1 MDFLTDY
8 LADVKRRDLL
18 RETPVY
24 QTSDAAH
31 VRLDGRNCL
40 MLAANNYLGLTHCPA
55 VQQAAIEAIEELGT
69 GSGGAR
75 LTTGT
80 HSLYPLLEKELAEF
94 KGAEAAVVFNTGY
107 MANVGVISALAGAGD
122 VIFSD
127 ELNHASIIDGCRLS
141 RADTIVF
148 RHSDMAEL
156 GNLMSRTPC
165 RGRKFIVVDG
175 VFSMDGDIA
184 PLDAI
189 VELARRHKAMV
200 MVDDAHATGV
210 IGPGGRGTAA
220 YFGLE
225 NKIQVQIGTLSKAL
239 GTEGGYVVG
248 SRELIRYLINRA
260 RSFIFS
266 TALAPAT
273 IAAARAALEQLKTRP
288 EIVRRL
294 LENAHYMRHQLS
306 TAGLKIAPG
315 FTPIIPV
322 IVGAAR
328 TANTLAQELRKEGLI
343 ITAIRPPTVPDGTS
357 RLRLAVSAVHTKAEL
372 AQATEIIAAAAKRLG
387 VIERV
392 VR

>member
-1 MDFLTDY
+1 
-8 LADVKRRDLL
+8 
-18 RETPVY
+18 
-24 QTSDAAH
+24 
-31 VRLDGRNCL
+31 
-40 MLAANNYLGLTHCPA
+40 
-55 VQQAAIEAIEELGT
+55 
-69 GSGGAR
+69 
-75 LTTGT
+75 
-80 HSLYPLLEKELAEF
+80 
-94 KGAEAAVVFNTGY
+94 
-107 MANVGVISALAGAGD
+107 
-122 VIFSD
+122 
-127 ELNHASIIDGCRLS
+127 
-141 RADTIVF
+141 
-148 RHSDMAEL
+148 
-156 GNLMSRTPC
+156 
-165 RGRKFIVVDG
+165 
-175 VFSMDGDIA
+175 MDGDIA